1 MIKTIKLIFYVAG
14 FYLWQIPGVVFI
26 GIFVDAMERVP
37 NGPGKVFGLSIV
49 MVFIVIWTYGN
60 LNMFL
65 NLRGN

>member
-26 GIFVDAMERVP
+26 GIFVDAMEQVP
-37 NGPGKVFGLSIV
+37 NGLGNVFGLSIV
-49 MVFIVIWTYGN
+49 MVFILIWTYGN

-65 NLRGN
+65 NLRES